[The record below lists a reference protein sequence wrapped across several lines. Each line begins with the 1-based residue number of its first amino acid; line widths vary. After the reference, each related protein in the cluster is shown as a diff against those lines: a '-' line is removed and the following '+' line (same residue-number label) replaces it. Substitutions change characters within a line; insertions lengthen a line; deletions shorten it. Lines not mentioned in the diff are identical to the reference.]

1 MSEEVKEKILEFLR
15 GVGGKGVATQADIIK
30 GTKLDREQV
39 KKAIKEMTLEGKI
52 VDAGVAA
59 GVVGYKIKT

>member
-1 MSEEVKEKILEFLR
+1 MSEEVKEKVLEFLR

-30 GTKLDREQV
+30 GTKLDRETV
-39 KKAIKEMTLEGKI
+39 KKAIKELTLEGKI

>member
-1 MSEEVKEKILEFLR
+1 MSEEVKEKVLEFLR

-39 KKAIKEMTLEGKI
+39 KKAIKELTLEGKI

-59 GVVGYKIKT
+59 GVIGYKIKT

>member
-39 KKAIKEMTLEGKI
+39 KKAIKELALEGKI
-52 VDAGVAA
+52 IDAGVAA

>member
-1 MSEEVKEKILEFLR
+1 MSEEVKEKILEFLK

-30 GTKLDREQV
+30 GTKLDREAV

-52 VDAGVAA
+52 TDAGVAA